1 MIDPLILAVL
11 LDIIFGELPNRFHP
25 VALNGRMISY
35 YEKIFYK
42 VENRVFGGTFLF
54 IASQLTVLSV
64 IYLLSKMFKG
74 NQFLL
79 FSFKTFVFYSFLS
92 IKGMKDHAMEIFYLL
107 FHDVEEAKKRL
118 KYIVSR
124 DVDGMDEEKIVK
136 SVVESVGENFN
147 DAFFA
152 PIIYAAVFGV
162 YGIAFYRVANT
173 LDAMVGY
180 RNEKYEKFGKFS
192 AKMDDI
198 LNYVSARLQVVPLIL
213 SAGLLFKR
221 SKEAFNAF
229 LKFRNALSSPNA
241 GCGISI
247 FAGAL
252 NITLGGDTYYF
263 GKLIKKPDIVG
274 GDEKVT
280 PFKILDAVELYFSAA
295 ILTLIFYA
303 VLKLLCV

>member
-1 MIDPLILAVL
+1 MIEPLTLAVL
-11 LDIIFGELPNRFHP
+11 IDIIFGELPNRFHP
-25 VALNGRMISY
+25 VALIGKMISY

-42 VENRVFGGTFLF
+42 VGNKVFGGVFLF

-192 AKMDDI
+192 AKADDI
-198 LNYVSARLQVVPLIL
+198 LNYIPARMQIVPLIL
-213 SAGLLFKR
+213 SAELLFKR
-221 SKEAFNAF
+221 GKEAFGTF
-229 LKFRNALSSPNA
+229 LKFKNTLSSPNA

-252 NITLGGDTYYF
+252 NITLGGDTRYF
-263 GKLIKKPDIVG
+263 GKLVKKPNIAG
-274 GDEKVT
+274 GDEKII
-280 PFKILDAVELYFSAA
+280 PFKILDATELYFSAA
-295 ILTLIFYA
+295 ILTLIFYEA
-303 VLKLLCV
+303 IKLLYI